1 MQASYRLYPAIA
13 LALIAGGSILLEQS
27 TRVDDSAGEAVRSGA
42 PDFVAERARI
52 VGFGVDGAD
61 RYELLAETIVHF
73 PADDTIRLHQP
84 RLLLRAIGSET
95 RIVAQGAEVSP
106 GGEQVD
112 FAGGVRVDRRIEGDP
127 RPTTLRSET
136 LSVWPESHRARSD
149 TPVQLTQGASTATAL
164 GLRADN
170 LFGTLELIGNVEVHM
185 PSRQQN
191 PS

>member
-1 MQASYRLYPAIA
+1 MQASYRLYPVIA
-13 LALIAGGSILLEQS
+13 LALIAAGSILLEQA
-27 TRVDDSAGEAVRSGA
+27 TRVDEPAGEAMRSGA
-42 PDFVAERARI
+42 PDFVAERSRI
-52 VGFGVDGAD
+52 VGFGVDGAE

-84 RLLLRAIGSET
+84 RLLLRTVDSVT

-112 FAGGVRVDRRIEGDP
+112 FAGGVEVDRRTEGDP
-127 RPTTLRSET
+127 TPTRLRSET
-136 LSVWPESHRARSD
+136 LSVWPDSHRARSD
-149 TPVQLTQGASTATAL
+149 TPVRLTQGASTATAR

-170 LFGTLELIGNVEVHM
+170 LFGTLELIGDVEVHM

>member
-1 MQASYRLYPAIA
+1 MQASYRLYPVIA
-13 LALIAGGSILLEQS
+13 LALIAGGSILLEQA
-27 TRVDDSAGEAVRSGA
+27 TRVDDPAGEAARSGA
-42 PDFVAERARI
+42 PDFVAERSRI
-52 VGFGVDGAD
+52 VGFGVDGAE
-61 RYELLAETIVHF
+61 RYELVAETIVHF

-84 RLLLRAIGSET
+84 RLLLRAVGSET

-112 FAGGVRVDRRIEGDP
+112 FAGGVQVDRRIEGDP
-127 RPTTLRSET
+127 SPTTLRSET
-136 LSVWPESHRARSD
+136 LSVWPDSHRARSD
-149 TPVQLTQGASTATAL
+149 SPVQLTQGASTATAR

-170 LFGTLELIGNVEVHM
+170 LFGTLELIGDVEVHM